1 MGSATDPSSMDAHSL
16 PDAMDP
22 YAKGTLAVPGTVP
35 GGLTS
40 SYVTSDSP

>member
-1 MGSATDPSSMDAHSL
+1 MASAQDPSGMDSHNL

-22 YAKGTLAVPGTVP
+22 YSRDQLAVPGTVP

-40 SYVTSDSP
+40 AYTTSDSP